1 MTNRIDAT
9 FARCKQEGKTA
20 FITFIPCGYKEK
32 ADTIPILLACQAGG
46 ADIIEVGIPY
56 SDPGADGPV
65 IQRAHQNG
73 VDQGIT
79 FADVLQT
86 VSDARAQGLTVPVVL
101 MGYFNNFLQYGLD
114 TVCPHSKKAGVD
126 GFIVVDLPP
135 EEATEVSALTK
146 QHGICFIPLVSPT
159 TVDSRMRTIDRS
171 MASPCILV
179 FLTSNVWFCMS
190 VALIAAV
197 GSGFC
202 YVVSLTGVTGSR
214 NAMAVNLEEFVIRI
228 RKHIS
233 LPLALGFGLSSKAHV
248 QAAGKLVDGAV
259 IGSKIVN
266 VIDEAPRDQRAQKVK
281 DFCLSITQ

>member
-1 MTNRIDAT
+1 MHYRIDAT

-46 ADIIEVGIPY
+46 ADIIEVQQL
-56 SDPGADGPV
+56 ST
-65 IQRAHQNG
+65 H
-73 VDQGIT
+73 
-79 FADVLQT
+79 L
-86 VSDARAQGLTVPVVL
+86 
-101 MGYFNNFLQYGLD
+101 
-114 TVCPHSKKAGVD
+114 
-126 GFIVVDLPP
+126 
-135 EEATEVSALTK
+135 
-146 QHGICFIPLVSPT
+146 
-159 TVDSRMRTIDRS
+159 
-171 MASPCILV
+171 
-179 FLTSNVWFCMS
+179 
-190 VALIAAV
+190 
-197 GSGFC
+197 
-202 YVVSLTGVTGSR
+202 
-214 NAMAVNLEEFVIRI
+214 

>member
-1 MTNRIDAT
+1 MNRIDTT
-9 FARCKQEGKTA
+9 FARCKHEGKTA

-65 IQRAHQNG
+65 IQKAHQNG

-79 FADVLQT
+79 FKDVLQT

-114 TVCPHSKKAGVD
+114 IVFQDSKKAGVD
-126 GFIVVDLPP
+126 GYIIVDLPP
-135 EEATEVSALTK
+135 EEATEFSAVTK

-159 TVDSRMRTIDRS
+159 TVDSRM
-171 MASPCILV
+171 P
-179 FLTSNVWFCMS
+179 
-190 VALIAAV
+190 LIEAC

-214 NAMAVNLEEFVIRI
+214 NALPINLDDFVARV

-248 QAAGKLVDGAV
+248 ESAGKLVDGAV
-259 IGSKIVN
+259 IGSKICN
-266 VIDEAPRDQRAQKVK
+266 VIDEAPRNERAQKVK
-281 DFCLSITQ
+281 EFCLSITQ